1 MDNNFDIPISIEKF
15 AAYLDGNLPQ
25 YEIDDIDAIIG
36 GNPDMEAL
44 VSMADVVDEDVQ
56 HYINDDFLY
65 EADITALENGEFDL
79 PEIPNINDNEITLPF
94 LAEPAAA
101 NMDPT
106 IEYPYVATPAAASAA
121 EPIEDEIDYWDPEED
136 KDLDEA
142 RHLDGLDGMDELS
155 TNTPEEGFPSDM

>member
-15 AAYLDGNLPQ
+15 AAYLDGNLPHD
-25 YEIDDIDAIIG
+25 EINDIDAIIG

-79 PEIPNINDNEITLPF
+79 PEIPNINDNEIALPF

-101 NMDPT
+101 NT
-106 IEYPYVATPAAASAA
+106 ELAIEHPCVATSAAASAA
-121 EPIEDEIDYWDPEED
+121 EPIEDEIDYWGPDED

>member
-36 GNPDMEAL
+36 GNPDMETL

-65 EADITALENGEFDL
+65 EADTTALENGEFEL
-79 PEIPNINDNEITLPF
+79 PEIPNINDNEIILPF
-94 LAEPAAA
+94 LAEPASA
-101 NMDPT
+101 NTELAIKHPC
-106 IEYPYVATPAAASAA
+106 VATSAAASAE
-121 EPIEDEIDYWDPEED
+121 EPIEDEIDYWGPEED
-136 KDLDEA
+136 KDMDEA

>member
-25 YEIDDIDAIIG
+25 DENDDIDAIIG

-44 VSMADVVDEDVQ
+44 VSMSDVVDEDVQ

-65 EADITALENGEFDL
+65 EADITALENGEFEL
-79 PEIPNINDNEITLPF
+79 PEIPNINDNEIILPF
-94 LAEPAAA
+94 LAEPASA
-101 NMDPT
+101 NT
-106 IEYPYVATPAAASAA
+106 EFAIEHPCVATSAAASAA
-121 EPIEDEIDYWDPEED
+121 EPIEDEIDYWGPEKE
-136 KDLDEA
+136 KKLDEA

-155 TNTPEEGFPSDM
+155 ANTPEEGFPSDM